1 MEQEFL
7 NTYIENMAKRL
18 GDQLKNEILLSTQLE
33 IAQKVVANLTEENR
47 ILKERLEKLETR
59 KPKKEVNTSA
69 DTF

>member
-7 NTYIENMAKRL
+7 NIYIENMSKRL

-33 IAQKVVANLTEENR
+33 IASKRINELLEENQK
-47 ILKERLEKLETR
+47 LKFDLEKLN
-59 KPKKEVNTSA
+59 KKNKKEVATSS